1 MIDLKHR
8 RHFGIEQDLNA
19 VRNYQ
24 CITWAYIDN
33 VIQQQGWWR
42 NGYEDEVKVLDVGAS
57 EGFLSYLMPYN
68 YTGVD
73 INPLADFVKK
83 GTIYELFTHS
93 YMGRFDVVIYNH
105 VLEHI
110 ENPSV
115 EIDDVSLLMKTGS
128 LLFIAVPDA
137 SAPWAWEYEG
147 HVSLFNKEILGR
159 MLERCDFTINESFYV
174 TFRKDDKGNDKKEL
188 WMTAIRRYNAD
199 KEA

>member
-1 MIDLKHR
+1 MTDLKHR
-8 RHFGIEQDLNA
+8 RHFGIAQDLDE

-73 INPLADFVKK
+73 ISPLADFVKK
-83 GTIYELFTHS
+83 GTVFSLDGGINDKTFNT
-93 YMGRFDVVIYNH
+93 FDVIIYNH

-110 ENPSV
+110 QEPDLEIYWV
-115 EIDDVSLLMKTGS
+115 EAILKPGG

-137 SAPWAWEYEG
+137 SSPWAWEFES
-147 HVSLFNKEILGR
+147 HVNLFNKEILER
-159 MLERCDFTINESFYV
+159 MLIRHGFIINDFFYV
-174 TFRKDDKGNDKKEL
+174 TFRDDKKEL
-188 WMTAIRRYNAD
+188 WMMAIKKGKN
-199 KEA
+199 E